1 MKEESTQLFPEI
13 YRDLSKYRMLTE
25 DMVVS
30 LLKTINPVQIYEKHL
45 NYTWKV
51 IEMFMELGR
60 ETQTI
65 RGFGRYLFLKLLKLL
80 TILYVLVEEEGLNEF
95 R

>member
-1 MKEESTQLFPEI
+1 
-13 YRDLSKYRMLTE
+13 
-25 DMVVS
+25 
-30 LLKTINPVQIYEKHL
+30 
-45 NYTWKV
+45 
-51 IEMFMELGR
+51 MFMELGR